1 MVLLR
6 SVVRVKVF
14 LFTFDR
20 SRFHF
25 TPPSHGW
32 KVWTLPHSRPI
43 RPLSGTAHIRGRQ
56 SHRALQV
63 SRKPQAR
70 LSICDCPGSSS
81 PTSFSRA
88 KPNPDS
94 TKTFGSQCNS
104 NPGPSTPPHIH
115 TAFVCFP
122 LFAFLS
128 PFFFQQLPY
137 CTHLPH
143 PELDEQLAFL
153 FFFIATLLRASRST
167 PHNGDDARNACA
179 YWLRVMG

>member
-6 SVVRVKVF
+6 SVVRAKVL

-32 KVWTLPHSRPI
+32 K
-43 RPLSGTAHIRGRQ
+43 GGQ
-56 SHRALQV
+56 SHRAPRV

-70 LSICDCPGSSS
+70 LSICDCPGSGS

-88 KPNPDS
+88 KPNSDS
-94 TKTFGSQCNS
+94 TKTF
-104 NPGPSTPPHIH
+104 
-115 TAFVCFP
+115 AFVCFP

-128 PFFFQQLPY
+128 PFFSSNYL
-137 CTHLPH
+137 T
-143 PELDEQLAFL
+143 
-153 FFFIATLLRASRST
+153 T
-167 PHNGDDARNACA
+167 PSYHIPNS
-179 YWLRVMG
+179 MTS